1 VFKLKSIQ
9 TDVELHSPMK
19 RKS

>member
-1 VFKLKSIQ
+1 VFKLKTIQ